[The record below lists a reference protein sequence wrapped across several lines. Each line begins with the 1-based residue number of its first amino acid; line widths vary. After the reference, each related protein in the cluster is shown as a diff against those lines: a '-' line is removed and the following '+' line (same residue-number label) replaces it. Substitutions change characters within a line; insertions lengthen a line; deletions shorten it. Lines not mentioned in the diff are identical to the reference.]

1 MPTTPTT
8 SAGIL
13 LFRLRDGTLE
23 VLLGHMGGPF
33 WARRDEAAWSIV
45 KGEHD
50 PSEEPFDAARRE
62 WREETGLE
70 LPAGRTLDLGQVRQ
84 AGGKRVRAWAVEGD
98 LDPATVRS
106 GMFEL
111 EWPPRSGRTQAFPE
125 LDRAAWFDVP
135 TARTKVVR
143 GQVPFLDVLERE
155 LLGAGAPPPPP

>member
-62 WREETGLE
+62 WREETGL
-70 LPAGRTLDLGQVRQ
+70 RQ